1 MPGPKGGQP
10 GKGTM
15 VNPTFNQDQETLYD
29 NKNAEIEFKKNS
41 GLRINKSTLGIQ
53 TPIIPVFKTP

>member
-29 NKNAEIEFKKNS
+29 NKNAEIKFKKK
-41 GLRINKSTLGIQ
+41 LRLEN
-53 TPIIPVFKTP
+53 